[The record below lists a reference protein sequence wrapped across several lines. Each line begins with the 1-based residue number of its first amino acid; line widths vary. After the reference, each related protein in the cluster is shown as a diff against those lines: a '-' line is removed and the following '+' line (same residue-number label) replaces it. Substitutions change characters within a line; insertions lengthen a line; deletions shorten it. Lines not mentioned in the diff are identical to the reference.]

1 MKNPKIQ
8 LNRLVLGILCLA
20 SLLTPGQSI
29 AHAMLEKTVPA
40 NNSTISTVP
49 KSIELEFGHPT
60 ILTKL
65 KVLQGEV
72 EIPVKFERG
81 IVANKTYSIPLPE
94 LKPGAYQV
102 KWATLSGDGHAMS
115 GSFKFTI
122 SGK

>member
-1 MKNPKIQ
+1 MNNLKIR
-8 LNRLVLGILCLA
+8 LNRLALGILCLG
-20 SLLTPGQSI
+20 SLLIPGQSI

-49 KSIELEFGHPT
+49 KSIEMEFGHPT

-65 KVLQGEV
+65 KLLQGDV
-72 EIPVKFERG
+72 ESPVKFERG
-81 IVANKTYSIPLPE
+81 TVANKTYSIPLPD

-102 KWATLSGDGHAMS
+102 MWATLSGDGHAMS
-115 GSFKFTI
+115 GSFKFTL